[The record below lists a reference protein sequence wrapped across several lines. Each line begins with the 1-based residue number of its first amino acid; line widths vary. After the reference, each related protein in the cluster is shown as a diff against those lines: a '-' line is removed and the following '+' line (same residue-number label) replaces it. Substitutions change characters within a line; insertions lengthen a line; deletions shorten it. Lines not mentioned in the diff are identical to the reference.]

1 MKSQIRSWFL
11 LLKEL
16 IKNSSKKKRI
26 IDEYN
31 ASVYYYDKR
40 YSQIQLEKYNLILKN
55 YHLNGKITLD
65 TGCGTGLLF
74 EYISKLK
81 KDEKRVK
88 YKYVAIDISWNM
100 LLEFK
105 SKIINYKS
113 KNNLELILGDIENL
127 PFRENV
133 FHLIFSL
140 TSFQNLPNINRGI
153 EESYRVCINYGDF
166 NFSILSK
173 KLNLDALLN
182 LLKPLSSDIKTIN
195 KDELEDI
202 IIQGNFIKR

>member
-1 MKSQIRSWFL
+1 MKEHFN
-11 LLKEL
+11 
-16 IKNSSKKKRI
+16 NSNKKKRI
-26 IDEYN
+26 INEYN
-31 ASVYYYDKR
+31 SSAHFYDRR
-40 YSQIQLEKYNLILKN
+40 YGQIQSEKYKLILKN
-55 YHLNGKITLD
+55 YHLNGKIILD
-65 TGCGTGLLF
+65 IGCGTGLLF
-74 EYISKLK
+74 EYISNLK
-81 KDEKRVK
+81 KDENRVK

-105 SKIINYKS
+105 SKIINYKL

-133 FHLIFSL
+133 FHSIFSL

-182 LLKPLSSDIKTIN
+182 LLKPLSREIKTIN
-195 KDELEDI
+195 KDELEDV
-202 IIQGNFIKR
+202 IIQGNFMKK

>member
-1 MKSQIRSWFL
+1 
-11 LLKEL
+11 LKEL

-31 ASVYYYDKR
+31 SSVYYYDKR
-40 YSQIQLEKYNLILKN
+40 YKQIQLEKYNLILKN
-55 YHLNGKITLD
+55 YYLNGKITLD

-113 KNNLELILGDIENL
+113 KNNLELILGDMENL

-133 FHLIFSL
+133 FHLIFSV
-140 TSFQNLPNINRGI
+140 TSFQNLSNINRGI
-153 EESYRVCINYGDF
+153 EESYRVCNNYGDF

>member
-1 MKSQIRSWFL
+1 LEERF
-11 LLKEL
+11 
-16 IKNSSKKKRI
+16 KNSNKKKRI
-26 IDEYN
+26 INKYN
-31 ASVYYYDKR
+31 SSAHFYDRR
-40 YSQIQLEKYNLILKN
+40 YEQIQSEKYKLILN
-55 YHLNGKITLD
+55 NQYLNGKMILD
-65 TGCGTGLLF
+65 VGCGTGLLF
-74 EYISKLK
+74 EYISNLK
-81 KDEKRVK
+81 KDKNRVK

-105 SKIINYKS
+105 SKIINYKP

-133 FHLIFSL
+133 FHSIFSL

-153 EESYRVCINYGDF
+153 EESYRVCINYGHF

-182 LLKPLSSDIKTIN
+182 LLKPLSKEIKTIN
-195 KDELEDI
+195 KDELEDV
-202 IIQGNFIKR
+202 IIQGNFMKK

>member
-1 MKSQIRSWFL
+1 MVFFL
-11 LLKEL
+11 EEHF
-16 IKNSSKKKRI
+16 KNSNKKKRI
-26 IDEYN
+26 INKYN
-31 ASVYYYDKR
+31 SSAHFYDRR
-40 YSQIQLEKYNLILKN
+40 YKQIQSGKYKLILN
-55 YHLNGKITLD
+55 NQYLNGKMILD
-65 TGCGTGLLF
+65 VGCGTGLLF
-74 EYISKLK
+74 EYISNLK
-81 KDEKRVK
+81 KDENRVK

-105 SKIINYKS
+105 SKIINYKP

-133 FHLIFSL
+133 FHTIFSL

-182 LLKPLSSDIKTIN
+182 LLKPLSKEIKTIN
-195 KDELEDI
+195 KDELEDV
-202 IIQGNFIKR
+202 IIQGNFMKK

>member
-1 MKSQIRSWFL
+1 M
-11 LLKEL
+11 KEL

-31 ASVYYYDKR
+31 SSVYYYDKR
-40 YSQIQLEKYNLILKN
+40 YKQIQLEKYNLILKN

-113 KNNLELILGDIENL
+113 KNNLELILGDMENL

-133 FHLIFSL
+133 FHLIFSV
-140 TSFQNLPNINRGI
+140 TSFQNLSNINRGI
-153 EESYRVCINYGDF
+153 EESYRVCNNYGDF

>member
-1 MKSQIRSWFL
+1 M
-11 LLKEL
+11 KEL
-16 IKNSSKKKRI
+16 INSSKKKRI

-31 ASVYYYDKR
+31 SSVYYYDKR
-40 YSQIQLEKYNLILKN
+40 YRQIQLEKYNLILKN

-113 KNNLELILGDIENL
+113 KNNLELILGDMENL

-133 FHLIFSL
+133 FHLIFSV
-140 TSFQNLPNINRGI
+140 TSFQNLSNINRGI
-153 EESYRVCINYGDF
+153 EESYRVCNNYGDF

>member
-1 MKSQIRSWFL
+1 LEEHF
-11 LLKEL
+11 
-16 IKNSSKKKRI
+16 KNSNKKKRI
-26 IDEYN
+26 INKYN
-31 ASVYYYDKR
+31 SSAHFYDRR
-40 YSQIQLEKYNLILKN
+40 YEQIQSEKYKLVLNN
-55 YHLNGKITLD
+55 QYLNGKMILD
-65 TGCGTGLLF
+65 VGCGTGLLF
-74 EYISKLK
+74 EYISNLK
-81 KDEKRVK
+81 KDENRVK

-105 SKIINYKS
+105 SKIINYKP

-133 FHLIFSL
+133 FHTIFSL

-182 LLKPLSSDIKTIN
+182 LLKPLSKEIKTIN
-195 KDELEDI
+195 KDELEDV
-202 IIQGNFIKR
+202 IIQGNFMKK